1 MLRVD
6 SLEELLQRDEIVFEA
21 HHELLARLE
30 ERGLKPSSDL
40 YERELSL
47 YSGNLVET
55 IYSEL
60 SVRVE

>member
-1 MLRVD
+1 MSCLRVLR
-6 SLEELLQRDEIVFEA
+6 SMASSR
-21 HHELLARLE
+21 
-30 ERGLKPSSDL
+30 PSDL